1 MIISKSD
8 EPRSHYRRA
17 RQAYKAL
24 RGIGIPKDILVMTRS
39 EVELKAIV
47 ANSLVN

>member
-1 MIISKSD
+1 
-8 EPRSHYRRA
+8 
-17 RQAYKAL
+17 L

-47 ANSLVN
+47 ANSLVNKVIRQGKLLYG